1 VRLGCALGAHTHDFE
16 TLVELV
22 RHAEALGYEVA
33 HVDGDVSMM
42 ARRTDAPVLDGWTVT
57 LALLDRTE
65 RIAVT
70 SLRLPHHWNAAR
82 LAQAAATAH
91 RIHGDRF
98 RFAITAG
105 AQPSDRRFGLD
116 YGTGAERVARLEE
129 TVEAVRALWRGEAV
143 TRAGR
148 FVRLEGA
155 RVAPTP
161 PGGALPVEI
170 AGRGRRLMSVVAAH
184 ADRWDVNWPPIRAR
198 VERAGGWLARACAAR
213 GRDPGTIERSQ
224 WIFTRL
230 VDGPPEPARE
240 AVEAEF
246 RERNPWFAKIGAEEL
261 AEGLVWGDAARCG
274 ERVMEIRQVLGID
287 LPILDLTGLDAP
299 ATRRTLEAL
308 APTSGGGPAP
318 AANVVDPGESRT

>member
-1 VRLGCALGAHTHDFE
+1 VRLGCALGAHTHDFD
-16 TLVELV
+16 TLVALV

-42 ARRTDAPVLDGWTVT
+42 AHRTDAPVLDGWTVT
-57 LALLDRTE
+57 LALLERTE
-65 RIAVT
+65 RIAIA

-91 RIHGDRF
+91 RLHGDRF

-116 YGTGAERVARLEE
+116 YGRGADRVARLAE
-129 TVEAVRALWRGEAV
+129 TVEAVRALWRGGPV

-148 FVRLEGA
+148 FVRLDGA
-155 RVAPTP
+155 RVGPTP

-170 AGRGRRLMSVVAAH
+170 AGRGRRLMEVVAEH

-198 VERAGGWLARACAAR
+198 VERAAGWLAAACAER
-213 GRDPGTIERSQ
+213 GRDPASLERSQ

-230 VDGPPEPARE
+230 AQGPAEPTRT

-246 RERNPWFAKIGAEEL
+246 RQRNPWFAEIGSEEL
-261 AEGLVWGDAARCG
+261 REGLVFGDAARCG

-308 APTSGGGPAP
+308 APASGGGAPP
-318 AANVVDPGESRT
+318 AASVVDPGESRT